1 MTLPGVPVSIGFL
14 AMGCAGRLEVFA
26 RQPRVFGDAGQHVRA
41 DLVVVVEGEDEVRPA
56 WSAEDAVGSGL
67 ALEGSADAQ
76 QSGENELSAGARP
89 LAHAAA
95 KEMLRNSQGWTS
107 PLALM

>member
-1 MTLPGVPVSIGFL
+1 MRYSSQVLGAKTAVLCDPCQHSRTDL
-14 AMGCAGRLEVFA
+14 FA
-26 RQPRVFGDAGQHVRA
+26 
-41 DLVVVVEGEDEVRPA
+41 VVEGEDEVRPA

-95 KEMLRNSQGWTS
+95 KEMFRNSRPAS
-107 PLALM
+107 SCSS